1 MKKYSFVLLVVAPA
15 VLLAAFIY
23 SSNRPKPQNDS
34 AKTAEVPAALAQELS
49 TKSVAASV
57 SIAAGKSSSATNG
70 DSRLALSSSSSS
82 LSSSSLSSSLSSAA
96 SSRPAPYSYPRVA
109 PQEAIAKFLQDM
121 DESALPKIDLPSLKK
136 DEDFDYKNA
145 APEQLQQKALEGD
158 AVAAFSYAE
167 TVKNGIFQF
176 RRASIREKKSWNPAD
191 VKADIVEMRD
201 FYMLALQG
209 GVRQAAVAL
218 SAFYAEPTVGNRV
231 ESLAWRKIS
240 FAVGES
246 AQWDCLRDSTS
257 CTVKE
262 FNNLNGAEFFSICI
276 HNGYYLCPPA
286 MHQAAAA
293 VALDYMHNYQYS
305 Q

>member
-1 MKKYSFVLLVVAPA
+1 MKKYSFVLLVVAPT
-15 VLLAAFIY
+15 VFLAAFIY

-34 AKTAEVPAALAQELS
+34 AKAAEVHAALAQELS
-49 TKSVAASV
+49 AERVAASASV
-57 SIAAGKSSSATNG
+57 AAGKSSAAIDG
-70 DSRLALSSSSSS
+70 DSRLALSSSSS
-82 LSSSSLSSSLSSAA
+82 LSSSSLSSSLLSAA

-109 PQEAIAKFLQDM
+109 PQETIAKFLQDM

-136 DEDFDYKNA
+136 DEDFDYKKA
-145 APEQLQQKALEGD
+145 TPEQLKQKALEGD

-167 TVKNGIFQF
+167 AVKNGIFQF
-176 RRASIREKKSWNPAD
+176 RSASIREKKSWDPAD
-191 VKADIVEMRD
+191 IKADIVEMRD

-218 SAFYAEPTVGNRV
+218 SAFYAEPALRSRV

-293 VALDYMHNYQYS
+293 LALDYMHNYQYS